1 MDIALIGYGK
11 MGKAIEEIAI
21 ARGHRIALKISRS
34 NQNAFTE
41 SNLQT
46 ADVAIEF
53 TQPESAL
60 NNVLTCLSAGLPVVC
75 GTTGWDAGM
84 EKAKEKCIEL
94 NGSFLP
100 ASNFS
105 IGVNIFF
112 EINQRLAALMD
123 AFPEYNVAIEET
135 HHLEKKDKPSGTAI
149 SLAEQVLGN
158 LHRKEHWHL
167 YDGEISDQVLPV
179 FSFREEGVPGTH
191 VVKYQSEIDDIE
203 IKHTAHSRK
212 GFALGAVLAAEFI
225 QNKKGIFTM
234 RHVLQSAMKY

>member
-11 MGKAIEEIAI
+11 MGKAIEEIALQ
-21 ARGHRIALKISRS
+21 RGHHIALKISRS

-41 SNLQT
+41 SNLRT

-53 TQPESAL
+53 TQPDAAL
-60 NNVLTCLSAGLPVVC
+60 NNVLTCMNAGLPVVC
-75 GTTGWDAGM
+75 GTTGWDATM
-84 EKAKEKCIEL
+84 EKAKEKCLEV
-94 NGSFLP
+94 NSSFLP

-112 EINQRLAALMD
+112 EINRQLATIMD
-123 AFPEYNVAIEET
+123 AYPGYQVVIEET

-149 SLAEQVLGN
+149 SLAEQILGN
-158 LHRKEHWHL
+158 IHRKKHWHL
-167 YDGEISDQVLPV
+167 GEVAPTDEIIPIT
-179 FSFREEGVPGTH
+179 SFREEDVPGTH
-191 VVKYQSEIDDIE
+191 VVKYSSEIDDIE
-203 IKHTAHSRK
+203 IKHIAHSRK

-234 RHVLQSAMKY
+234 RDVLQAAMKY